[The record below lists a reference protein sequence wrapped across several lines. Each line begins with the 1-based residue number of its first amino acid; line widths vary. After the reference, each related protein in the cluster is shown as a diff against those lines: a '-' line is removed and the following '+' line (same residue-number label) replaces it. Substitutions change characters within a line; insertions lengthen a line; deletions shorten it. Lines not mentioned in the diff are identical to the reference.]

1 MRILLTGTNGF
12 VGQHTY
18 RQLISEGHEVLGLVG
33 PGHTGNGLHSVDIT
47 DPSAVDAVVGSNKPD
62 AVIHLAAQSSVHRSW
77 SSPANTLAVNAFGTL
92 NLWMASAD
100 HGVDHFVYISTA
112 EVYHV
117 SSDCTCLA
125 EESIVVPTNPYGTSK
140 LTAELLLRQL
150 QPQSRI
156 RLTILRPFNHIGPGQ
171 DFNFVIPNF
180 ARQLSEAR
188 KSAHPEIH
196 VGNLN
201 AIRDFL
207 DVRDVARAYAMVATS
222 HTISGVFNVCSGIP
236 RSIGDVLG
244 DLIRVSKV
252 KNVELLADPARM
264 RPVDVPILV
273 GNPERF
279 RERTGWCPKIDWDL
293 TLRDLW
299 VSISGDGE

>member
-18 RQLISEGHEVLGLVG
+18 RQLISEGYEVLGLVG
-33 PGHTGNGLHSVDIT
+33 PGHAGRGLQSVDIT
-47 DPSAVDAVVGSNKPD
+47 NSSAVEAIVGFNKPNV
-62 AVIHLAAQSSVHRSW
+62 VIHLAAQSSVHRSW
-77 SSPANTLAVNAFGTL
+77 ASPDNTLTVNALGTL
-92 NLWMASAD
+92 NLWMASAY

-112 EVYHV
+112 EVYHTA
-117 SSDCTCLA
+117 SESKCLD
-125 EESIVVPTNPYGTSK
+125 EESTVVPTNPYGTSK

-150 QPQSRI
+150 KPQSHT

-188 KSAHPEIH
+188 QSAYPKIY
-196 VGNLN
+196 VGNLS

-207 DVRDVARAYAMVATS
+207 DVRDVARAYTMVAAS
-222 HTISGVFNVCSGIP
+222 HTISGTFNICSGTP
-236 RSIGDVLG
+236 RTIEAVLG

-252 KNVELLADPARM
+252 KNVEVVADPARM
-264 RPVDVPILV
+264 RSVDVPVLV

-279 RERTGWCPKIDWDL
+279 MRTTGWHQRMDWDQ
-293 TLRDLW
+293 TLRDIW
-299 VSISGDGE
+299 ASVAGNGE